1 MDLNLAGRRALVL
14 GGSRGIGLACALR
27 LAREGCHVA
36 LHGRDVAALEA
47 AAQVIAEQGG
57 PMPQTLTAELA
68 DGQAVTELTECALAA
83 LGGLDILVVNTGH
96 LPYGGFAVHD
106 DEAWQQAFDLVVM
119 SAVRVV
125 RGCLPALRSASPT
138 GGGAIVF
145 IGSASTREPRLHL
158 LSNAMRAAV
167 AGLAKTLAQE
177 LASDG
182 IRVNTVA
189 PGYVASGRIAARLAQ
204 MAADGRTR
212 EEAEQAI
219 AGGTLPL
226 GRIGRADE
234 IADLVALLASPR
246 ASYVTGATLT
256 ADGGAGR
263 SLF

>member
-1 MDLNLAGRRALVL
+1 MDLDLGGRRALIM
-14 GGSRGIGLACALR
+14 GSSRGIGLACAQR

-36 LHGRDVAALEA
+36 LHGRDMATLEA
-47 AAQVIAEQGG
+47 AARTIAAQGD
-57 PMPQTLTAELA
+57 PIPHTLVAELQ
-68 DGQAVTELTECALAA
+68 DQQAAAALAERALVA

-96 LPYGGFAVHD
+96 LPYGGFTAHD
-106 DEAWQQAFDLVVM
+106 DQAWQGAFDLVVM

-125 RGCLPALRSASPT
+125 RGCLPALRSASP

-145 IGSASTREPRLHL
+145 VGSASTREPRLHL

-177 LASDG
+177 LAPEG

-204 MAADGRTR
+204 MTADGRTIQQ
-212 EEAEQAI
+212 AEQAI
-219 AGGTLPL
+219 AGGRLPL
-226 GRIGRADE
+226 GRIGRAAE

-256 ADGGAGR
+256 ADGGVGR
-263 SLF
+263 SIF

>member
-14 GGSRGIGLACALR
+14 GSSRGIGLACARR

-47 AAQVIAEQGG
+47 AAQVIALQGG
-57 PMPQTLTAELA
+57 PTPPTLTAELA
-68 DGQAVTELTECALAA
+68 DGQAVTSLTERAVAA

-96 LPYGGFAVHD
+96 LPYGGFTTHD
-106 DEAWQQAFDLVVM
+106 DEAWQQAFNVVVM

-125 RGCLPALRSASPT
+125 RSCLPALRSASPR
-138 GGGAIVF
+138 GGGTIVF

-167 AGLAKTLAQE
+167 AGLAKTLAHE

-189 PGYVASGRIAARLAQ
+189 PGYVESGRIAARLTQ
-204 MAADGRTR
+204 MIADGRTR
-212 EEAEQAI
+212 AEAEQAI
-219 AGGTLPL
+219 SGGGLPL

-234 IADLVALLASPR
+234 IADLVALLASPL
-246 ASYVTGATLT
+246 ASYVTGATLA
-256 ADGGAGR
+256 ADGGVGR
-263 SLF
+263 SIF